1 MLVVRVLYPVLR
13 AGEWPGGFQTGRA
26 RQESVFYSQKVN
38 AHYQGGGGNGNAQ
51 NLSFCFFSKFGAAGP
66 KKSNSTRRDLHF
78 YKAASKS
85 DKISMVS

>member
-38 AHYQGGGGNGNAQ
+38 AHYQGGQGVVVMVMLKNHTFLGRVVDILGRVR
-51 NLSFCFFSKFGAAGP
+51 SK
-66 KKSNSTRRDLHF
+66 TRLN
-78 YKAASKS
+78 
-85 DKISMVS
+85 

>member
-38 AHYQGGGGNGNAQ
+38 AHYQAGAGGGGNGNAQ
-51 NLSFCFFSKFGAAGP
+51 KPHILRARCRYLRA
-66 KKSNSTRRDLHF
+66 R
-78 YKAASKS
+78 
-85 DKISMVS
+85 